1 MNAVRPLACALSC
14 LLLSLLVPARSHACK
29 CMLQSVEQAK
39 EQASAI
45 FEGHVSEVASVPVQ
59 GDPNFTQ
66 TRATLKLVRVWK
78 GLDKTETV
86 EVTTASETA
95 ACGFPFE
102 KGQSYLVYA
111 DKGEQGYTVSLCSR
125 TRPMAEAA
133 EDLAALGGG
142 VTPVEVPAADKAAA
156 PAPAKAA
163 APKGGGCAASASYS
177 TSSKQAALL
186 WLGAPALGL
195 VWMRR
200 RRR

>member
-1 MNAVRPLACALSC
+1 MNAVRTLSCALACS
-14 LLLSLLVPARSHACK
+14 LLSLLTPAPGHACK
-29 CMLQSVEQAK
+29 CMLQTVEQAK
-39 EQASAI
+39 EQAAAI
-45 FEGHVSEVASVPVQ
+45 FEGHVTELASVPVQ
-59 GDPNFTQ
+59 GDPSFTQ
-66 TRATLKLVRVWK
+66 ARATLKLVRVWK

-111 DKGEQGYTVSLCSR
+111 GSGEQGYTVSLCSR
-125 TRPMAEAA
+125 TRPMADAS

-142 VTPVEVPAADKAAA
+142 VTPVEVKAGDKVE
-156 PAPAKAA
+156 PPPPPKA
-163 APKGGGCAASASYS
+163 APKRGGCAASASYS
-177 TSSKQAALL
+177 TSSKQAALF

-200 RRR
+200 RRG